1 MAKAVFY
8 LSGEKAQHEGNRLLM
23 TSKMIEHGFE
33 KGAVFNLPD
42 GRVEILL
49 EDSQE
54 KIEGFH
60 AMTKRDFVAWVKL
73 KLVNQEAI
81 KKQIGNPGINFSE
94 LDFNDDLF
102 VHKLEIFSHS
112 LTFDQIYKGIDVYK
126 NLVDGYNQQTIV
138 QQELIQAIK
147 GLDETLQKKG

>member
-23 TSKMIEHGFE
+23 TSKMIEHRFE
-33 KGAVFNLPD
+33 KGAAFNLPD

-54 KIEGFH
+54 KIERFH
-60 AMTKRDFVAWVKL
+60 EMAKNDFVSWVET

-94 LDFNDDLF
+94 LDFNDDLL

-112 LTFDQIYKGIDVYK
+112 LTFDQIYKGVDVYTD
-126 NLVDGYNQQTIV
+126 LT
-138 QQELIQAIK
+138 QAIK
-147 GLDETLQKKG
+147 DLRDTLQKMA